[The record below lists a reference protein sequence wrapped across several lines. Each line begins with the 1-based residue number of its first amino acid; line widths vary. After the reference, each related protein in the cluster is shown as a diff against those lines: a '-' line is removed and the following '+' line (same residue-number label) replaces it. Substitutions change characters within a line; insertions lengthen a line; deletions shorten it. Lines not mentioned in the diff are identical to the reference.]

1 MKQNR
6 LLLLLCSLFAI
17 ILIPSNVF
25 AKQEVTNLKQ
35 TIDDEINV
43 FSSADGYEEYVNQL
57 KSIDLGDYSDSKDKV
72 NVYLF
77 RGSSCSH
84 CFDAV
89 VYFANIAKE
98 YGQYFN
104 LKAYEVWQNEDNS
117 NLMKSVA
124 DKLGDEVN
132 GVPYI
137 VIGKKTWS
145 GFTDSYGEEMKKEIK
160 EQYDKDSSKRYDIM
174 KHINSK
180 ESSSTSSDVIALI
193 VILLVVGAITGGI
206 VVARKK
212 AA

>member
-1 MKQNR
+1 MRQNR
-6 LLLLLCSLFAI
+6 LLLLLCSLFSV

-89 VYFANIAKE
+89 VC
-98 YGQYFN
+98 QQ
-104 LKAYEVWQNEDNS
+104 LCC
-117 NLMKSVA
+117 L
-124 DKLGDEVN
+124 L
-132 GVPYI
+132 
-137 VIGKKTWS
+137 S
-145 GFTDSYGEEMKKEIK
+145 GFGRNCDDTDF
-160 EQYDKDSSKRYDIM
+160 DF
-174 KHINSK
+174 
-180 ESSSTSSDVIALI
+180 V
-193 VILLVVGAITGGI
+193 LLAIPWKLTD
-206 VVARKK
+206 RKY
-212 AA
+212 